1 MFHFSLFKT
10 LDLSSESMRHLCCA
24 TGTHIFAPL
33 LDIKTQNISS
43 AMPAL
48 ASSPKAQ
55 NSIRKFW
62 QKGQGRKEG
71 AETPCNGQITNT
83 PEKSCCKSK
92 MNSRKVSCKNA
103 HDAGTYPRPKTNFWC
118 GGTKQLLLTGTTG
131 LHLSCTFLYHA
142 LRASASHL
150 WAFNWMD
157 QSQSLASAMV

>member
-1 MFHFSLFKT
+1 MICLQNPCAIYAAQLALISLHLSWTSKLKT
-10 LDLSSESMRHLCCA
+10 YQVPCPPSPPVPRHRTRSESP
-24 TGTHIFAPL
+24 G
-33 LDIKTQNISS
+33 K
-43 AMPAL
+43 
-48 ASSPKAQ
+48 
-55 NSIRKFW
+55 
-62 QKGQGRKEG
+62 KGKDG

-131 LHLSCTFLYHA
+131 LHLSCAFLYHA
-142 LRASASHL
+142 LQASASHL

>member
-33 LDIKTQNISS
+33 WDIKTQNVSS

-55 NSIRKFW
+55 NSIRKSW
-62 QKGQGRKEG
+62 QKGQGRGGDPMQRSNHKH
-71 AETPCNGQITNT
+71 T
-83 PEKSCCKSK
+83 
-92 MNSRKVSCKNA
+92 RKVLLQVQNEQSKSVMQNA

-131 LHLSCTFLYHA
+131 LHLSCAFLYHA
-142 LRASASHL
+142 LQASASHL